1 MIHYLKG
8 EVTMTFDGG
17 VVIEFESDDVFF
29 IIHVFGRIFFDLV
42 SHDNTPLL

>member
-17 VVIEFESDDVFF
+17 VVIEVGGLGYEVYVPSSSVLY
-29 IIHVFGRIFFDLV
+29 I
-42 SHDNTPLL
+42 